1 MDEKE
6 CKELIDGV
14 KILFEQRGGKKIPVT
29 EEIHT
34 ANFAFASV
42 VSIKNI
48 QKGDILS
55 KENIWVKRPG
65 TGEIKAKD
73 LESLFGKIA
82 SKNISEDEFI
92 KTTDFK

>member
-1 MDEKE
+1 M
-6 CKELIDGV
+6 
-14 KILFEQRGGKKIPVT
+14 KKIPVT